1 MFLGL
6 VFRESAKDKRSI
18 LSWRAEAKGVLPK
31 TTDSD
36 EPKRSAWS
44 GKGSSPA
51 FIARSLPANNTE
63 KSPSYG
69 WGADVKSEFGSF
81 RSIDKT
87 GYGFGRQGEKAA
99 GLKGSFA
106 LVPQ

>member
-36 EPKRSAWS
+36 GPKRSAWS
-44 GKGSSPA
+44 GKGGSPA
-51 FIARSLPANNTE
+51 FIDRSLPTE
-63 KSPSYG
+63 KSAGYG
-69 WGADVKSEFGSF
+69 WGTDIKSEFGSF
-81 RSIDKT
+81 RSIDKA

-106 LVPQ
+106 LVFQ